1 MIVLNII
8 FALQAV
14 AVVVVTPPL
23 KAGLLVERIAVHV
36 RYTYRMMLLLAA
48 VTLTYMVQEK
58 QQGRHVRAGDWD
70 FAAKNNSQDIHY
82 VRMGG

>member
-1 MIVLNII
+1 MVE
-8 FALQAV
+8 V
-14 AVVVVTPPL
+14 ATWM
-23 KAGLLVERIAVHV
+23 LLVFQMVERIAVHV

-58 QQGRHVRAGDWD
+58 QPERHVRAGDWD